1 MGKANMGKMTRSM
14 AMAHKRKP
22 LHLKGVGVGGDA
34 EITSHLNAHE
44 GLSEAGTHADL
55 PVADKAR
62 VTLVNVDDSF
72 GVNVETDEDAS
83 QEVASCGSQGSHHVH
98 DG

>member
-22 LHLKGVGVGGDA
+22 LHLKGENQRVGHSSPLRLHH
-34 EITSHLNAHE
+34 TLRTQT
-44 GLSEAGTHADL
+44 GTHADL
-55 PVADKAR
+55 PVANKAR
-62 VTLVNVDDSF
+62 VTLVNVDLSF

-83 QEVASCGSQGSHHVH
+83 QEVASCRSQGSHHVH